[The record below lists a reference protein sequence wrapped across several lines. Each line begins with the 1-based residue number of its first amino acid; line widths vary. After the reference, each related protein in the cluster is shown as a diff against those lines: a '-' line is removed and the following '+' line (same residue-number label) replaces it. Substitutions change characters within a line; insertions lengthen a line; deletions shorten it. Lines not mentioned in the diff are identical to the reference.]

1 MQNFSFFK
9 KENHLAFT
17 RTRNGEIK
25 IGEKIKAVSNTR
37 NWKKEMQNSAVRFVI
52 VGIPEDIG
60 VKANLGTG
68 GTQTAW
74 SSFLQAFFN
83 MQHNPFLDAG
93 QLLLLGYFDFS
104 AYQKKTIDKPVEYL
118 RDVVAAIDKQVADCI
133 RQIVAAGK
141 IPVIIG
147 GGHNNAFG
155 NIKGA
160 AEGLFAAGKIK
171 TPKINVI
178 NLDAHADF
186 RALEGR
192 HSGNGFS
199 YAMQEGHLNKY
210 GIVGLHENY
219 MTQSMLERIQKNKNI
234 QAHFYEDIAVRGKST
249 FSEAVSEVLQ
259 FTKTGYTGI
268 EIDLDAMENVL
279 SSAVSPAGFSLL
291 QARQFVHQAAA
302 SNKIAY
308 LHICEGASEL
318 DNGLKSSTTGKLI
331 AYLVSDFMKA
341 INVTYE

>member
-1 MQNFSFFK
+1 MQHFSFFK

-17 RTRNGEIK
+17 RTRNCETK
-25 IGEKIKAVSNTR
+25 AGEKIQAVSNIR
-37 NWKKEMQNSAVRFVI
+37 NWKNELRNSTARFVI
-52 VGIPEDIG
+52 IGIPEDIG
-60 VKANLGTG
+60 VKANFGTG
-68 GTQTAW
+68 GTHTAW
-74 SSFLQAFFN
+74 HSFLQAFLN
-83 MQHNPFLDAG
+83 IQHNSFLDAE

-104 AYQKKTIDKPVEYL
+104 AYQKKITNKPVEYL
-118 RDVVAAIDKQVADCI
+118 REVVAAIDKQVADCI
-133 RQIVAAGK
+133 RQIVVAGK
-141 IPVIIG
+141 IPVVIG
-147 GGHNNAFG
+147 GGHNNAYG

-171 TPKINVI
+171 TPRINVV

-199 YAMQEGHLNKY
+199 YAMQEGYLNKY

-219 MTQSMLERIQKNKNI
+219 MTQFMLEQIQKNKNI
-234 QAHFYEDIAVRGKST
+234 QAHFYEDMAVRGKRT
-249 FSEAVSEVLQ
+249 FSEAVNDVLQ

-279 SSAVSPAGFSLL
+279 SSAVSPVGVTVL
-291 QARQFVHQAAA
+291 QARQFVHQVAS

-308 LHICEGASEL
+308 LHICEGATEL
-318 DNGLKSSTTGKLI
+318 ENGLKSFTTGKLI
-331 AYLVSDFMKA
+331 AYLVSDFVKA
-341 INVTYE
+341 VHKSL